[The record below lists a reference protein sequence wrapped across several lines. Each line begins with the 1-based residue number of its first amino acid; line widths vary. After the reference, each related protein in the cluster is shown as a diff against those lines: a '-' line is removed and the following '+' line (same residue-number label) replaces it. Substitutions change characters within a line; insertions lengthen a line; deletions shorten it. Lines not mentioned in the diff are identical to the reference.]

1 MITFAQLQTFL
12 TVARLRSLT
21 EAARE
26 LGTTQPTVSLQIK
39 ALSREVGES
48 LLERH
53 GRGVRLT
60 AAGTAMQAYA
70 LEVISGLRMLQ
81 ERVKGLRGGVVGSLS
96 VGASA
101 TLGGYLLPPILSRFR
116 QLFPE
121 VEIRLQVDS
130 PEHLFRDLLTDTLDL
145 VFSIE
150 VRLPRGLVAEALRE
164 EDLVIIISPRN
175 PLAKKKTVLPENLS
189 HLPLVT
195 SLKGALFRELV
206 EQKLRAAGVEPRVAF
221 EARHPESMKNLV
233 ANNLGYGVLFRPSV
247 ADQIKADRLVPLR
260 LKGQTL
266 RGRIVLVQREN
277 RAPTPLAR
285 RLADFVSQELKK
297 SK

>member
-12 TVARLRSLT
+12 EVARLGSLT

-39 ALSREVGES
+39 ALGREVGES
-48 LLERH
+48 LVDRY

-70 LEVISGLRMLQ
+70 SEVINGLRTLQ
-81 ERVKGLRGGVVGSLS
+81 ERVKGLRGGVIGSLS
-96 VGASA
+96 IGASA

-116 QLFPE
+116 QRFPQ
-121 VEIRLQVDS
+121 VDIRLQVDS
-130 PEHLFRDLLTDTLDL
+130 PEHLFRDLLANSVDL

-150 VRLPRGLVAEALRE
+150 VELPKGLVAETLRDE
-164 EDLVIIISPRN
+164 ELVIIVSSRH
-175 PLAKKKTVLPENLS
+175 PLARKRKVTPEDLS
-189 HLPLVT
+189 ALPLVT

-206 EQKLRAAGVEPRVAF
+206 EEKLRAAGVRPRVAF
-221 EARHPESMKNLV
+221 EARHPESMRNLV

-247 ADQIKADRLVPLR
+247 ADQIKSGRLAPLR
-260 LKGQTL
+260 LGRQPLK
-266 RGRIVLVQREN
+266 GRIVLVEREN
-277 RAPTPLAR
+277 REPTPLAR